1 MIRTMIA
8 EDEPLARD
16 KLRALIAD
24 ETDLTLVGEAED
36 GISAVQLVDELKP
49 DLLFLDVH
57 MPGLSG
63 MGALEQIRHHPSV
76 VFTTAHDQYALAAF
90 ELAALD
96 YLLKPFS
103 QDRFREAL
111 ARVRRLMTA
120 PATQGA
126 LERAGE
132 TLGTRPLTRIF
143 VRDRDAIRP
152 IAVRDADRFEAR
164 DDYVAVFARGK
175 TYLLNV
181 SMQKLE
187 ERLPPEQF
195 VRIHRSHIINLDR
208 IAALHAHDAARML
221 VEMTDGS
228 RVVASRSGTQ
238 RLRELAL

>member
-16 KLRALIAD
+16 KLRALIDD
-24 ETDLTLVGEAED
+24 ESDLALVGVAED
-36 GISAVQLVDELKP
+36 GNSAVTLVDELKP

-63 MGALEQIRHHPSV
+63 VGALEQIRHRPAV
-76 VFTTAHDQYALAAF
+76 VFTTAHDQNALAAF
-90 ELAALD
+90 ELAAVD

-111 ARVRRLMTA
+111 ARARRLLTA
-120 PATQGA
+120 PATQNA

-132 TLGTRPLTRIF
+132 ALGTKPLTRIF

-152 IAVRDADRFEAR
+152 IAVREADRFEAR
-164 DDYVAVFARGK
+164 DDYVAVFSRGRN
-175 TYLLNV
+175 YLLNI